1 MIIREADRL
10 KKVSTYYFARKLAEI
25 DQMNKD
31 GQPQVINL
39 GIGSPDIDPPSSVVS
54 VLKKATDIK
63 GVHKYQSYRGTIAL
77 RQAFTSWYDRH
88 FGVSLNPD
96 NEILPL
102 IGSKEGIMHI
112 SMAFINPGD
121 KVLVPDPGYP
131 AYTAISEICQA
142 EVIKYRLSAD
152 NGWIPDLD
160 ALEKQNLEGVK
171 MMWINYPHMPTGAK
185 AQMSFF
191 KDVITFGK
199 SHNILI
205 CHDNPY
211 TFILNDEPIS
221 LLQVEGAREV
231 ALELTSLSK
240 NYNMAGWRVG
250 AVAGQSDYL
259 DSILK
264 FKSNMDSGMFRA
276 VQEAAIEALNQGQE
290 WHDELNA
297 QYIERREMA
306 WKIMDLIGCDY
317 DKQASGLFVWG
328 SIPEEVDEAEELSD
342 SYLYDARV
350 FITPGHIFGDAGKK
364 YLRISLC
371 ADLDALE
378 EAHDRIVEVLKPH
391 AV

>member
-1 MIIREADRL
+1 MIIQEADRL

-31 GQPQVINL
+31 GNDQVINL
-39 GIGSPDIDPPSSVVS
+39 GIGSPDINPPVS
-54 VLKKATDIK
+54 VIDRLKEATTIT
-63 GVHKYQSYRGTIAL
+63 GVNKYQSYRGTPAL

-121 KVLVPDPGYP
+121 QVLVPDPGYP
-131 AYTAISEICQA
+131 AYTAITEICQG
-142 EVIKYRLSAD
+142 EVVKYELSSD
-152 NGWIPDLD
+152 NNWLPDLRK
-160 ALEKQNLEGVK
+160 LEDKDLSRIK
-171 MMWINYPHMPTGAK
+171 IMWINYPHMPTGAK
-185 AQMSFF
+185 ATIKFF
-191 KDVITFGK
+191 EEIIAFGK

-211 TFILNDEPIS
+211 TFILNDDPIS
-221 LLQVEGAREV
+221 LMQVEGAQEV

-250 AVAGQSDYL
+250 AVAGQADYL
-259 DSILK
+259 NSILK

-297 QYIERREMA
+297 QYLERREMA
-306 WKIMDLIGCDY
+306 WKIMDLIGCEY
-317 DKQASGLFVWG
+317 DKEASGLFVWG
-328 SIPEEVDEAEELSD
+328 SIPQEVEEAEELSD

-371 ADLDALE
+371 ADMDALE

-391 AV
+391 AI